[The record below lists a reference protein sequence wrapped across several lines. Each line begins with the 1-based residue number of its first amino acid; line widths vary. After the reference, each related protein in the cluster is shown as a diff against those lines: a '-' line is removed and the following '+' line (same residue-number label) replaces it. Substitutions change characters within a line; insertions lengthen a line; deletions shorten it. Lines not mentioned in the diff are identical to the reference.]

1 MDELE
6 QQRAVARVA
15 LEAIGDSGFALAG
28 SGAIREHGVI
38 VRPTRDVDLFT
49 PNLDP
54 KAFSAAVARVES
66 AWREA
71 GWDVMT
77 RAQHAGHTRFL
88 VHIPDGLATEVE
100 LGVDWRAKTPA
111 RLDVGPVLDLEDAV
125 GNKISALYGR
135 SAPRDFLDVDAIRQS
150 GLFSDAAL
158 LELSEDRDPGFD
170 RQLFARQLQQVSRID
185 HGAVEAYEVSPQQWA
200 GVQQR
205 TTDWSQQIL
214 EPQDTSGAA
223 GPASRP
229 QGAPPPNRSG
239 MPGVDEIS
247 GMPPGTWAPSM

>member
-1 MDELE
+1 M
-6 QQRAVARVA
+6 
-15 LEAIGDSGFALAG
+15 
-28 SGAIREHGVI
+28 
-38 VRPTRDVDLFT
+38 
-49 PNLDP
+49 
-54 KAFSAAVARVES
+54 
-66 AWREA
+66 
-71 GWDVMT
+71 
-77 RAQHAGHTRFL
+77 
-88 VHIPDGLATEVE
+88 
-100 LGVDWRAKTPA
+100 
-111 RLDVGPVLDLEDAV
+111 GPVLDLEDAV
-125 GNKISALYGR
+125 GNKVSALYGR

-214 EPQDTSGAA
+214 EPQDTSGEA
-223 GPASRP
+223 GPASRH

-247 GMPPGTWAPSM
+247 GMPPGTWGPSM